1 MTVSN
6 DLELLRMTYNASKR
20 TKKKKMNFR
29 KKKFKKQNKSNHKH
43 IF

>member
-20 TKKKKMNFR
+20 TKKKKNELP
-29 KKKFKKQNKSNHKH
+29 KKKVQETK
-43 IF
+43 